1 MTRRGIGREDASPAG
16 EQGRGPARSNLVS
29 FAQPGC
35 SAIAIPTAADGSNS
49 RASCAKADM
58 GLLIFYLFFAIGCS
72 FYCSVAE
79 AVLLSI
85 TPSFIATLGQRKPK
99 AAKRL
104 EDLKDNIDR
113 PLAAILSLNTIAH
126 TIGAAGV
133 GAEVVRLYGDQYLAA
148 ASAVMTLLI
157 LVLSEIIPKTI
168 GALYWRTL
176 GPIVATSVRWL
187 IWILY
192 PLVWMSERLTRLL
205 SGGKS
210 HHTLTR
216 EELSAMAKI
225 GAKQGVLEANE
236 HRIFDSMI
244 RFPRVTAQEVMTPRA
259 VVLAVSESSTV
270 AEALAQESIL
280 SVSRIPVYEGTL
292 DHVSGFVLKDDLLL
306 AQARGQDTDPITT
319 YRRPL
324 LTVRDE
330 VRLPR
335 LLDQLLQGRHHIA
348 IVVDQYGS
356 VVGLVTLEDIVET
369 LLDLEI
375 IDEHDRE
382 VDMQKL
388 ARRRWEKRLSQKESQ
403 GTAVVQPNIAET
415 DEDAAGHENTPDA

>member
-1 MTRRGIGREDASPAG
+1 
-16 EQGRGPARSNLVS
+16 
-29 FAQPGC
+29 
-35 SAIAIPTAADGSNS
+35 
-49 RASCAKADM
+49 M

-85 TPSFIATLGQRKPK
+85 TPSFIATLGQQKPK

-270 AEALAQESIL
+270 AEALALESIL